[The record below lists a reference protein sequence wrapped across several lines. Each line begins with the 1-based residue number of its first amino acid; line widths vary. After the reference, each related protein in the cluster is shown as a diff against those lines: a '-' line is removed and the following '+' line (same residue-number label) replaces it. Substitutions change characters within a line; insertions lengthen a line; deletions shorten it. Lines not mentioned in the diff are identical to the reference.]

1 MNPSKKPSAI
11 SSVVND
17 LIRAAAG
24 SDAQSVADED
34 LDRYVANV
42 ILKEAEAKRKQYN
55 QVGIRAYQ
63 PDTGLPPNRLPKPNK
78 RFLLNVVKATDS
90 HNQEV
95 IRSNEEQAAQA
106 RRKRLR
112 EEDERYNR
120 SSRRYGR
127 RNSPRDDRRHE
138 REDRRHEREVRRHE
152 REDRRERQRSR
163 SPISRHSRSQSPRP
177 KPRSESP
184 LPQEMA
190 RSTGNNTD
198 KAAPDSNRLNPPSQ
212 QTKTTEQVSFRGRGK
227 INVGGSAMDKY
238 FEDDYDPFNDV
249 LSDEEAFVFEPE
261 KPKKEKE
268 EKNKS
273 EKKKKKKSKKSK
285 KSKKR
290 KSEDY
295 SSDSSS
301 DESLD
306 KRPSIK
312 HVRTWDIGK
321 L

>member
-1 MNPSKKPSAI
+1 MNPSKKSSAI

-24 SDAQSVADED
+24 GDAKSVADED
-34 LDRYVANV
+34 LDRYVADV

-112 EEDERYNR
+112 EEEDRHNR
-120 SSRRYGR
+120 SSRRHDRHNSIREER
-127 RNSPRDDRRHE
+127 RE
-138 REDRRHEREVRRHE
+138 E
-152 REDRRERQRSR
+152 RRERRQSR
-163 SPISRHSRSQSPRP
+163 SPISRHSRSRTPPLETRF
-177 KPRSESP
+177 ESP
-184 LPQEMA
+184 QPPEITD
-190 RSTGNNTD
+190 SIGNNP
-198 KAAPDSNRLNPPSQ
+198 KEPLSNSNNLE
-212 QTKTTEQVSFRGRGK
+212 KTPQRIKPVENVSFRGRGK

-238 FEDDYDPFNDV
+238 FEDGYDPINDV

-261 KPKKEKE
+261 KSKE
-268 EKNKS
+268 EKKKKKKES
-273 EKKKKKKSKKSK
+273 GKKKKKKKKSKSK
-285 KSKKR
+285 NKKR
-290 KSEDY
+290 KTEEY
-295 SSDSSS
+295 SSDSST
-301 DESLD
+301 DESLE

-321 L
+321 I